1 MVENLSK
8 NKQDGGIY
16 KEEEDNVAFI
26 RWWSP
31 GWTTS
36 KHVETTLETFYD
48 CQQTPKNRVRM
59 RRNNQAIGLTL
70 GNRTNIR

>member
-48 CQQTPKNRVRM
+48 CQQTTENEDFVFGIFLQEP
-59 RRNNQAIGLTL
+59 L
-70 GNRTNIR
+70 RTT